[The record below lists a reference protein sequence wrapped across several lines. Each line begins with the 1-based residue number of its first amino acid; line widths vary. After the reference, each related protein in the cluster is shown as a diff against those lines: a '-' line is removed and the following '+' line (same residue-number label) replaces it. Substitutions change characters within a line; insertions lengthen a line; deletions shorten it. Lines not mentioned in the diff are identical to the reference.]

1 MHAPLDKL
9 PALPSPQR
17 SRSRRERRRAARA
30 PVLHVV
36 MPGVEIARQAPRAN
50 ETVTAFLRRTGW
62 AKRDRQYGWQFAR
75 GLPTVLEV
83 NGEAVLRKRWAST
96 RFAANDNVRFVS
108 YPLGGQGGNAKQVI
122 GLVALLAVSAFAAWA
137 PAALFGMT
145 AGSFAALGTTA
156 AIGLGG
162 ALLVNA
168 LVAPKAGATNDPAA
182 TQDQIYTVQAQGNLA
197 KLGQP
202 LPVRYGRLK
211 RYPDFAATPWGEF
224 VGNDQYLN
232 ILLSMGMGSFE
243 HETIYVSDTPM
254 WTSGSGV
261 LPAFSS
267 AQVAFYEP
275 GQNIDLFPIN
285 VSQSDEVSGQQLPH
299 GSGWDAVGGDVF
311 TPGAWLGGF
320 VANPSG
326 TLANYIAI
334 DFVLP
339 AGGFATEEN
348 KSETVPIRLG
358 LDAEYRAVDDV
369 GSPVGPWVGLFSVE
383 RVYANRSPIRDGVK
397 VQVPLGRY
405 EVRLRRN
412 NGVPPDNRGASEIVW
427 AGLRAFLQG
436 DTTFNDVSTIAI
448 RIKASESTQGSYKF
462 GVLGTRK
469 LPVWHSD
476 LGAFVTEPTRNNA
489 WAFLDAVTN
498 PQYGSGHPI
507 SKTDFNKV
515 VSFAVGCASRGDFFD
530 YDFSSAVAV
539 PEAFDRILA
548 PARAKH
554 FWLGDTVSIVR
565 DEWQDVPSMLL
576 TDREI
581 VRDSTQVTFTMLGED
596 DPDAVVVEYL
606 DQTTWQIAS
615 VQYPPDSEVFTATN
629 AEVKRVDGIVSRDHA
644 YRECAFYYLQSIY
657 RRENVQVGVEYE
669 GRALTF
675 GQTLRI
681 QSELPMSYGQGGAVI
696 NRSLNAL
703 TLNPT
708 PSWATPGPYFIR
720 LRRPNGRWF
729 GPVTVTRGGSDAIA
743 NLNSGDLAS
752 VEAAQGVS
760 LANVLLRDDG
770 GEYPSYELGTA
781 ENQSRVVKLLSGVPN
796 GNTCTLTLVVDDIRV
811 HGTDLGSPPVIPPG
825 QFPVNQIMPLIVG
838 LNAKVEQGSLEPIL
852 SASWFPSPGA
862 VYYIADVSFDNGGIW
877 TQVYEGQDNKF
888 DSVVP
893 LGALTLRVQA
903 VTQLM
908 RGPYSTVELEA
919 PTIALPP
926 ESVSYNSLDAG
937 IKYLVT
943 ETFGAVSENLDNL
956 EQRFSKLLQQATS
969 RTQLDKKE
977 IRSQLEARSENALAR
992 IEEVRLVAVDAE
1004 AAVASLETT
1013 VEAEFA
1019 GVNATITEHSTAIA
1033 TLDGYAA
1040 GTWGVAIDVNG
1051 NVTGI
1056 VLANDSENFSVFS
1069 VTANNFRVAFPG
1081 ATGGDAIPVFQI
1093 SNVGGVP
1100 KIVFRGDMVG
1110 DGSILTQMIQA
1121 GAITTIKLAA
1131 QAVTADKIAAG
1142 HITSDS
1148 GVIGHLGVKSLSIG
1162 DNAVTVPK
1170 VQTIGSQ
1177 YSNPFA
1183 EWTTTGNSLT
1193 LDIDTTGLAGK
1204 EITVYATETCSIGN
1218 IGNGSQF
1225 IYGYL
1230 YINGALVMNSQ
1241 HTSGTGVTGTCTLA
1255 GAYTLIGTG
1264 GVVSIPV
1271 RFDVSGG
1278 TGVAIFNR
1286 VLFAMAVKR

>member
-1 MHAPLDKL
+1 MHAPIHKL
-9 PALPSPQR
+9 LALPSPQR

-36 MPGVEIARQAPRAN
+36 MPGVEVGRQAPRAN

-96 RFAANDNVRFVS
+96 RIAANDNVRFVS
-108 YPLGGQGGNAKQVI
+108 YPLGGRGGNVKQVI
-122 GLVALLAVSAFAAWA
+122 GLVALVAVTAFAAWA

-145 AGSFAALGTTA
+145 AGSFGALATTA

-162 ALLVNA
+162 SLLVNA

-182 TQDQIYTVQAQGNLA
+182 KQDQIYTVQAQGNVA

-202 LPVRYGRLK
+202 LPVVYGRLK

-224 VGNDQYLN
+224 VGNDQYVN
-232 ILLSMGMGSFE
+232 ILLSVGMGLFDYE
-243 HETIYVSDTPM
+243 QVLVSDTPM
-254 WTSGSGV
+254 WNPVDGV

-285 VSQSDEVSGQQLPH
+285 VSQSDEVNGQQLPH
-299 GSGWDAVGGDVF
+299 GTGWEGFSSGF
-311 TPGAWLGGF
+311 TPGEWIGGF
-320 VANPSG
+320 IANPAG
-326 TLANYIAI
+326 TVATHIAI
-334 DFVLP
+334 DFVFP
-339 AGGFATEEN
+339 AGCFVTPEDSN
-348 KSETVPIRLG
+348 ETAAIQAG
-358 LDAEYRAVDDV
+358 LDAEYRMVDDAGV
-369 GSPVGPWVGLFSVE
+369 PTSGWTPLYFFRQS
-383 RVYANRSPIRDGVK
+383 YASRSPIRGGFK
-397 VQVPLGRY
+397 AEVPWGRH
-405 EVRLRRN
+405 EVRLRRF
-412 NGVPPDNRGASEIVW
+412 NGVPPDNRGTSEVVW
-427 AGLRAFLQG
+427 ASLRSFLQG
-436 DTTFNDVSTIAI
+436 DTSFDDISTIAI

-462 GVLGTRK
+462 GLLGTRK

-476 LGAFVTEPTRNNA
+476 LGGFVTEATRNNG

-507 SKTDFNKV
+507 SKADFNAIV
-515 VSFAVGCASRGDFFD
+515 NFAAGCQSRGDTFD
-530 YDFSSAVAV
+530 YAFSSAVAV
-539 PEAFDRILA
+539 PEAFDKILA

-565 DEWQDVPSMLL
+565 DEWRDVPSMLL

-596 DPDAVVVEYL
+596 DPDAVIVEYL

-615 VQYPPDSEVFTATN
+615 VQYPPDSEIFTATN
-629 AEVKRVDGIVSRDHA
+629 AEVKRIDGIVSRDHA

-681 QSELPMSYGQGGAVI
+681 QSELPMSYGQGGAVV

-703 TLNPT
+703 TLNPA
-708 PSWATPGPYFIR
+708 PSWADTGPYFIR
-720 LRRPNGRWF
+720 LRRPNGKWF

-743 NLNSGDLAS
+743 NLNSGDLAT
-752 VEAAQGVS
+752 VEASQGIT

-811 HGTDLGSPPVIPPG
+811 HTTDLGSPPVIPPG
-825 QFPVNQIMPLIVG
+825 QFPVNQNMPLIIG

-862 VYYIADVSFDNGGIW
+862 VYYIADVSYDGGGLW

-888 DSVVP
+888 SAVVP

-903 VTQLM
+903 VTMLM
-908 RGPYSTVELEA
+908 RGPYSSVELDA
-919 PTIALPP
+919 PTISLPP

-943 ETFGAVSENLDNL
+943 ETFDQVSGNLTEI
-956 EQRFSKLLQQATS
+956 EQRFSRIIQQATS
-969 RTQLDKKE
+969 RSQIDKKE
-977 IRSQLEARSENALAR
+977 IRTQLEARSANALAR

-1013 VEAEFA
+1013 VEAQFDD
-1019 GVNATITEHSTAIA
+1019 VNATVTEHSAAIA

-1040 GTWGVAIDVNG
+1040 GTWGVSIDVNG

-1081 ATGGDAIPVFQI
+1081 VTGGAAIPVFQI
-1093 SNVGGVP
+1093 SNVGGVA
-1100 KIVFRGDMVG
+1100 KIVLRGDMVA
-1110 DGSILTQMIQA
+1110 DGSILTQNIAA
-1121 GAITTIKLAA
+1121 GAITTVKLDA
-1131 QAVTADKIAAG
+1131 QAVTAAKIATG
-1142 HITSDS
+1142 TITSAS
-1148 GVIGHLGVKSLSIG
+1148 GVIGALGVQSLSIG
-1162 DNAVTVPK
+1162 DNAVTV
-1170 VQTIGSQ
+1170 
-1177 YSNPFA
+1177 A
-1183 EWTTTGNSLT
+1183 EGVTLT
-1193 LDIDTTGLAGK
+1193 SPYTAPNDNINFYTVLSKTFSVDTTGLAGK
-1204 EITVYATETCSIGN
+1204 SMSLLINFVGQCETVNSYFQSQLQV
-1218 IGNGSQF
+1218 NGSTVANNYSYSSPLIAMVAMHQF
-1225 IYGYL
+1225 IATGGTVSL
-1230 YINGALVMNSQ
+1230 AVSVIAKRQSGGGPGGQSAMITDGAL
-1241 HTSGTGVTGTCTLA
+1241 
-1255 GAYTLIGTG
+1255 
-1264 GVVSIPV
+1264 
-1271 RFDVSGG
+1271 
-1278 TGVAIFNR
+1278 TGVA
-1286 VLFAMAVKR
+1286 AKR

>member
-1 MHAPLDKL
+1 M
-9 PALPSPQR
+9 
-17 SRSRRERRRAARA
+17 
-30 PVLHVV
+30 
-36 MPGVEIARQAPRAN
+36 
-50 ETVTAFLRRTGW
+50 
-62 AKRDRQYGWQFAR
+62 
-75 GLPTVLEV
+75 LEV
-83 NGEAVLRKRWAST
+83 NGEPVLRKRWAST
-96 RFAANDNVRFVS
+96 RIAANDNVRFVS

-122 GLVALLAVSAFAAWA
+122 GLVALVAITAFAAWA

-145 AGSFAALGTTA
+145 AGSFGALATTA
-156 AIGLGG
+156 AIGMGG

-168 LVAPKAGATNDPAA
+168 LVGPKAGATNDPAA
-182 TQDQIYTVQAQGNLA
+182 KQDQIYTVQAQGNVA

-243 HETIYVSDTPM
+243 HEAIYISDSLM
-254 WTSGSGV
+254 WTPGTGV

-267 AQVAFYEP
+267 AQVAFYEA

-285 VSQSDEVSGQQLPH
+285 VSQSDEVNGQQLPH
-299 GSGWDAVGGDVF
+299 GTGWEGFPGSF
-311 TPGAWLGGF
+311 TPGAWVGGF
-320 VANPSG
+320 IANPAG
-326 TLANYIAI
+326 TIATHIAI
-334 DFVLP
+334 DFVFP
-339 AGGFATEEN
+339 AGCFSTPEN
-348 KSETVPIRLG
+348 GNETTAIQAG
-358 LDAEYRAVDDV
+358 LDAEYRMVNDAGLPITDWQLLHQFRRSY
-369 GSPVGPWVGLFSVE
+369 GS
-383 RVYANRSPIRDGVK
+383 RSPIRDGFK
-397 VQVPLGRY
+397 VEVPWGRH
-405 EVRLRRN
+405 EVRLRRFN
-412 NGVPPDNRGASEIVW
+412 DVPPDNRGASEMVW
-427 AGLRAFLQG
+427 ASLRAFLQG
-436 DTTFNDVSTIAI
+436 DAAFDDVATIAI

-469 LPVWHSD
+469 IPVWHSD
-476 LGAFVTEPTRNNA
+476 LGAFVTEPSRNNG

-507 SKTDFNKV
+507 SKADFNAIV
-515 VSFAVGCASRGDFFD
+515 NFAAGCASRGDTFD
-530 YDFSSAVAV
+530 YDFASAVAV
-539 PEAFDRILA
+539 PEAFDKILA

-565 DEWQDVPSMLL
+565 DEWRDVPSMLL

-596 DPDAVVVEYL
+596 DPDAVIVEYL

-615 VQYPPDSEVFTATN
+615 VQYPPDSEIFTATN
-629 AEVKRVDGIVSRDHA
+629 AEVKRIDGIVSRDHA

-681 QSELPMSYGQGGAVI
+681 QSELPMSYGQGGAVV

-703 TLNPT
+703 TLNPA
-708 PSWATPGPYFIR
+708 PSWSDTGPYFIR

-729 GPVTVTRGGSDAIA
+729 GPVTVTRGGSDAVA
-743 NLNSGDLAS
+743 NLNSGDLAA
-752 VEAAQGVS
+752 VEAAQGIT

-811 HGTDLGSPPVIPPG
+811 HTTDLGSPPIIPPG
-825 QFPVNQIMPLIVG
+825 QFPVNQSMPLIVG

-862 VYYIADVSFDNGGIW
+862 VYYIADVSYDSGGLW

-888 DSVVP
+888 NSVVP

-903 VTQLM
+903 VTMLM
-908 RGPYSTVELEA
+908 RGPYSSVDLEA
-919 PTIALPP
+919 PTISLPP

-943 ETFGAVSENLDNL
+943 ETFSQVSGNLSEL
-956 EQRFSKLLQQATS
+956 EQRLSRIIAQAAARAPLDKQEL
-969 RTQLDKKE
+969 RTQLTATAGKALAQIDE
-977 IRSQLEARSENALAR
+977 IRT
-992 IEEVRLVAVDAE
+992 VAVDAE
-1004 AAVASLETT
+1004 AAVAELETSVAAQFDT
-1013 VEAEFA
+1013 M
-1019 GVNATITEHSTAIA
+1019 NATVTQHTTAIA

-1081 ATGGDAIPVFQI
+1081 VTGGSAIPVFQI

-1100 KIVFRGDMVG
+1100 KIVFRGDMIG
-1110 DGSILTQMIQA
+1110 DGSILTQNIAA
-1121 GAITTIKLAA
+1121 GAITTIKLDA
-1131 QAVTADKIAAG
+1131 QAVTAAKIATG
-1142 HITSDS
+1142 TITSDS
-1148 GVIGHLGVKSLSIG
+1148 GVIGALGVKSLSIG
-1162 DNAVTVPK
+1162 DNAVTVP
-1170 VQTIGSQ
+1170 VIHTTPRSSSAGTHITLTGDPQVVESVSMTINTS
-1177 YSNPFA
+1177 
-1183 EWTTTGNSLT
+1183 
-1193 LDIDTTGLAGK
+1193 GLAGK
-1204 EITVYATETCSIGN
+1204 PITVLFNYVGA
-1218 IGNGSQF
+1218 QF
-1225 IYGYL
+1225 IFNAEVKSDIYL
-1230 YINGALVMNSQ
+1230 RVNGGSWSSSLQYVTTDKMA
-1241 HTSGTGVTGTCTLA
+1241 GVS
-1255 GAYTLIGTG
+1255 LIGAVTFTATG
-1264 GVVSIPV
+1264 GNDVVESKVESFQVGPGSSQALTTSMWGIA
-1271 RFDVSGG
+1271 G
-1278 TGVAIFNR
+1278 
-1286 VLFAMAVKR
+1286 KR

>member
-1 MHAPLDKL
+1 MHSPVQKL
-9 PALPSPQR
+9 PASPSPQR
-17 SRSRRERRRAARA
+17 SRSRRERRRAERA

-62 AKRDRQYGWQFAR
+62 AKRDKDYGWQFAR

-83 NGEAVLRKRWAST
+83 NGEPVLRKRWAST
-96 RFAANDNVRFVS
+96 RIAANDNVRFVS

-182 TQDQIYTVQAQGNLA
+182 KQDQIYTVQAQGNVA

-202 LPVRYGRLK
+202 LPVVYGRLK

-224 VGNDQYLN
+224 VGNDQYVN
-232 ILLSMGMGSFE
+232 ILLSVGMGLFDYE
-243 HETIYVSDTPM
+243 QVLVSDTPM
-254 WTSGSGV
+254 WNPVDGV

-267 AQVAFYEP
+267 AQVAFYAP

-299 GSGWDAVGGDVF
+299 GTGWQIGGF
-311 TPGAWLGGF
+311 TPGAWVGGF
-320 VANPSG
+320 IANPAG
-326 TLANYIAI
+326 TIATHIAI
-334 DFVLP
+334 DFVFP
-339 AGGFATEEN
+339 AGCFATPDDSSDTIALEA
-348 KSETVPIRLG
+348 G
-358 LDAEYRAVDDV
+358 LDAEYRMVNDAGAPISDWLPLY
-369 GSPVGPWVGLFSVE
+369 SF
-383 RVYANRSPIRDGVK
+383 RKAYASRSPIRDGFK
-397 VQVPLGRY
+397 VQVVAGRH
-405 EVRLRRN
+405 EVRLRRF
-412 NGVPPDNRGASEIVW
+412 NGVPPDNRGASEVVW
-427 AGLRAFLQG
+427 ASLRSFLQG
-436 DTTFNDVSTIAI
+436 DTSFEDISTIAI

-476 LGAFVTEPTRNNA
+476 LGAFVTEATRNNG

-507 SKTDFNKV
+507 SKSDFNAIV
-515 VSFAVGCASRGDFFD
+515 NFAAGCDSRGDTFD
-530 YDFSSAVAV
+530 YAFGSAVAV
-539 PEAFDRILA
+539 PEAFDKILA

-565 DEWQDVPSMLL
+565 DEWRDVPSQLL

-581 VRDSTQVTFTMLGED
+581 VRDSTQITFTMLGED

-615 VQYPPDSEVFTATN
+615 VQYPPDSETFTATN
-629 AEVKRVDGIVSRDHA
+629 AEVKRVDGIVGRDHA

-681 QSELPMSYGQGGAVI
+681 QSELPMSYGQGGAVVS
-696 NRSLNAL
+696 RSGNAL
-703 TLNPT
+703 TLNPAPAWT
-708 PSWATPGPYFIR
+708 DTGPYFIR
-720 LRRPNGRWF
+720 LRRPNGKWF

-743 NLNSGDLAS
+743 NLNGGDLATI
-752 VEAAQGVS
+752 EGAQGVT
-760 LANVLLRDDG
+760 LANVLLREDG
-770 GEYPSYELGTA
+770 GEYPSYEVGTA

-796 GNTCTLTLVVDDIRV
+796 GSTCTLNLVVDDIRV
-811 HGTDLGSPPVIPPG
+811 HATDLGSPPVIPPG
-825 QFPVNQIMPLIVG
+825 QFPVNQNMPLIVG

-862 VYYIADVSFDNGGIW
+862 VYYIADVSYDAGGLW

-888 DSVVP
+888 TAVVP

-903 VTQLM
+903 ATTLM

-919 PTIALPP
+919 PTISLPP

-943 ETFGAVSENLDNL
+943 ETIGVVSEKADQL
-956 EQRFSKLLQQATS
+956 EQRFSRLLQQVAS
-969 RTQLDKKE
+969 RTQIDKKE
-977 IRSQLEARSENALAR
+977 IRSQLEARSEDALAR
-992 IEEVRLVAVDAE
+992 IEEVLLVAVDAE
-1004 AAVASLETT
+1004 AAVASLETA

-1019 GVNATITEHSTAIA
+1019 GLNATVTEHSTAIA

-1040 GTWGVAIDVNG
+1040 GTWGVSIDVNG

-1069 VTANNFRVAFPG
+1069 VTADNFRVAFPG
-1081 ATGGDAIPVFQI
+1081 VTGGAAIPVFQI
-1093 SNVGGVP
+1093 SNVGGVA
-1100 KIVFRGDMVG
+1100 KIVFRGDMIG
-1110 DGSILTQMIQA
+1110 DGSILTQNIAA
-1121 GAITTIKLAA
+1121 GAITTVKLDA
-1131 QAVTADKIAAG
+1131 QAVTAAKIQAG
-1142 HITSDS
+1142 AITSDS
-1148 GVIGHLGVKSLSIG
+1148 GVIGALGVKSLSIG
-1162 DNAVTVPK
+1162 DNAVTV
-1170 VQTIGSQ
+1170 TE
-1177 YSNPFA
+1177 A
-1183 EWTTTGNSLT
+1183 ASLT
-1193 LDIDTTGLAGK
+1193 APYTAPNENVNYYTVLTKTFNVDTTGLAGK
-1204 EITVYATETCSIGN
+1204 PMNFLLTFIGQCITVNAYFQTQMQV
-1218 IGNGSQF
+1218 NGFSVASNDSF
-1225 IYGYL
+1225 
-1230 YINGALVMNSQ
+1230 S
-1241 HTSGTGVTGTCTLA
+1241 SS
-1255 GAYTLIGTG
+1255 LIAMIAMVPFTGTG
-1264 GVVSIPV
+1264 GTVSLSV
-1271 RFDVSGG
+1271 SLLAKRASGG
-1278 TGVAIFNR
+1278 GSGESSAVMTTGTITGIVA
-1286 VLFAMAVKR
+1286 KR